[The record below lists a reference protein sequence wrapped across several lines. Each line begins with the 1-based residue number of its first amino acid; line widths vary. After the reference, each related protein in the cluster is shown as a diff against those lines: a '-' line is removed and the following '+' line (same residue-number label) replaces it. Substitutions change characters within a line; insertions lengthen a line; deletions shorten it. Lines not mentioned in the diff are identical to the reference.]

1 LALHRL
7 PRRVI
12 ASLGAGVLATV
23 LSVGLFAYSR
33 AGFWPSVDDAIASLD
48 SVSNRYIQPAAIFLM
63 LGLAPAVFITLK
75 PSARRASH
83 LYTGVATAGL
93 VVVFALNLGSVWP
106 TRDFYREW
114 GAAVKSQLRET
125 ITVVSEGCAPGQ
137 HLDRSAQPVDASF
150 QISVRL
156 VEDLLDRGALDPGFG
171 RPASPQLR
179 AKLCNPT

>member
-1 LALHRL
+1 
-7 PRRVI
+7 
-12 ASLGAGVLATV
+12 VLATI

-63 LGLAPAVFITLK
+63 LGFAPAAFVTLK
-75 PSARRASH
+75 PSGRRASH
-83 LYTGVATAGL
+83 IFTGVATAGL
-93 VVVFALNLGSVWP
+93 AVVFVLNLGSVWP

-137 HLDRSAQPVDASF
+137 HLDRNAEPVDASF

-156 VEDLLDRGALDPGFG
+156 VKDLLDRGVLDPDFG
-171 RPASPQLR
+171 RPASPALR
-179 AKLCNPT
+179 AKVCKAT